1 MSSIYSFHL
10 CPANI
15 QEAVY
20 QSLLQI
26 TWIDQ
31 LLENVRVL
39 FTELYSDQLTKQN
52 TSKVVCPFDEY
63 FDRQIAELEKLDV
76 ENGSTTPSIVTHD
89 TASSVDDQTGFSSD
103 EAPRK
108 GTLHASGRLC
118 SC

>member
-1 MSSIYSFHL
+1 M
-10 CPANI
+10 
-15 QEAVY
+15 Y

-52 TSKVVCPFDEY
+52 TSKIVCPFDDY
-63 FDRQIAELEKLDV
+63 FDRQIAELEKLDI
-76 ENGSTTPSIVTHD
+76 ENGPTPPSIVTHD
-89 TASSVDDQTGFSSD
+89 TTSSVDDQNGFISD

-108 GTLHASGRLC
+108 GMLHVVNRLR
-118 SC
+118 SY

>member
-1 MSSIYSFHL
+1 M
-10 CPANI
+10 
-15 QEAVY
+15 Y

-52 TSKVVCPFDEY
+52 TSKIVCPFDDY
-63 FDRQIAELEKLDV
+63 FDRQIAELEKLDI
-76 ENGSTTPSIVTHD
+76 ENGPTPPSIVTHD
-89 TASSVDDQTGFSSD
+89 TTSSVDDQNGFSSD

-108 GTLHASGRLC
+108 GMLDVVNRLR

>member
-1 MSSIYSFHL
+1 M
-10 CPANI
+10 
-15 QEAVY
+15 Y

-52 TSKVVCPFDEY
+52 TSKVICPFDDY
-63 FDRQIAELEKLDV
+63 FDRQIAELEKLDI
-76 ENGSTTPSIVTHD
+76 ENGTTPPNIVTHG
-89 TASSVDDQTGFSSD
+89 TTSSVDDQNGFSTD

-108 GTLHASGRLC
+108 GILPAIYRLR
-118 SC
+118 SY